1 MSSQSITCENSIFR
15 EQPPNL
21 KQHSGVVN
29 DSQRIFQIDYAPYLN
44 RWFSRR
50 TANPNA
56 ETDQKLI
63 LVNVYDSQNMI
74 TYEWCRPD
82 LQAII
87 AGENLLTIGRLLK
100 EDILN
105 YLR

>member
-1 MSSQSITCENSIFR
+1 MTIFR

-21 KQHSGVVN
+21 RQHSGVIN
-29 DSQRIFQIDYAPYLN
+29 DSQEIFKIHYAPYLDK
-44 RWFSRR
+44 WFSRR
-50 TANPNA
+50 MTNPNGGTGQ
-56 ETDQKLI
+56 ELI

-74 TYEWCRPD
+74 TYEWCRPN
-82 LQAII
+82 LQAIV
-87 AGENLLTIGRLLK
+87 AGENLLMIGKLLK

>member
-1 MSSQSITCENSIFR
+1 MNSQSISGEESIFR

-21 KQHSGVVN
+21 RQHSGVVN

-56 ETDQKLI
+56 ETDQKLV
-63 LVNVYDSQNMI
+63 LVNVYDPQNMI

-87 AGENLLTIGRLLK
+87 AGENLLIIRKLLK

>member
-1 MSSQSITCENSIFR
+1 MNSQSISGEESIFR

-21 KQHSGVVN
+21 RQHSGVVN

-56 ETDQKLI
+56 ETDQKLV
-63 LVNVYDSQNMI
+63 LVNVPIFGLS
-74 TYEWCRPD
+74 RH
-82 LQAII
+82 
-87 AGENLLTIGRLLK
+87 
-100 EDILN
+100 
-105 YLR
+105 

>member
-1 MSSQSITCENSIFR
+1 MSSQSVSGEESIFR

-50 TANPNA
+50 TATPNSG
-56 ETDQKLI
+56 TDQKLI
-63 LVNVYDSQNMI
+63 LVNVYDPQNMI
-74 TYEWCRPD
+74 TYEWCRPN
-82 LQAII
+82 LQAIV
-87 AGENLLTIGRLLK
+87 AGENLLMIGKLLK